1 MKLIEQ
7 VTDILSHLYNHGW
20 DERNGGNL
28 SYIATEEEVAEVC
41 PLDSNLRTFTYP
53 DCDLSALIGKYFVIT
68 GTGKYFKN
76 CEKDPRDEPRHRP
89 RRRCPYPSPPLGL

>member
-28 SYIATEEEVAEVC
+28 SYIATEEEVAETNALLAEMNGA
-41 PLDSNLRTFTYP
+41 PRTVE
-53 DCDLSALIGKYFVIT
+53 ALVKVTST
-68 GTGKYFKN
+68 GA
-76 CEKDPRDEPRHRP
+76 
-89 RRRCPYPSPPLGL
+89 RRSE